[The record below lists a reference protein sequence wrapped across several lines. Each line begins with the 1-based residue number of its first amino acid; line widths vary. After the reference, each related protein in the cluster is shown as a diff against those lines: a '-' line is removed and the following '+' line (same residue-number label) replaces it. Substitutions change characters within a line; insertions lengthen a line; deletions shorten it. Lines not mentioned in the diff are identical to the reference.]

1 MILYNYASFE
11 VFYANCQKLNH
22 KITKRKMPKTHTKGY
37 TIIPKYGTHEGW
49 MDSGRIENTFSL
61 GSSSL
66 ANYNGQDGWLGWIL
80 VNTT

>member
-1 MILYNYASFE
+1 
-11 VFYANCQKLNH
+11 
-22 KITKRKMPKTHTKGY
+22 MPKTHTKGY

-66 ANYNGQDGWLGWIL
+66 ANYNG
-80 VNTT
+80 